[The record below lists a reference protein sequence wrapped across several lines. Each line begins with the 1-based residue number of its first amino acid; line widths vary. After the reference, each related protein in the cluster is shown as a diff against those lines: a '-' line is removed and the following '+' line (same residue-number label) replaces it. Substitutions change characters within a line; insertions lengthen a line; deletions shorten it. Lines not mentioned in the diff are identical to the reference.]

1 MGNLSGHIF
10 ISGIKHSGKTTFARL
25 LAEKYKRPF
34 IDSDDLVLEIIK
46 PYSVREY
53 YQKYGKGHFMAM
65 EEDAIKGFLNNN
77 NGMFFLSLGGGACD
91 NKGLMDLV
99 KENGKLI
106 YLVRDEKDMLEV
118 ILKHG
123 RPAFLDP
130 EDLEGSFHKLYI
142 ERDEKYRSYADLTID
157 MGPYRDRIETLEML
171 VKKLEA
177 EAL

>member
-25 LAEKYKRPF
+25 LADKYKRPF
-34 IDSDDLVLEIIK
+34 IDSDDLVLEKIK

-65 EEDAIKGFLNNN
+65 EEEAVKEFLNGS

-91 NKGLMDLV
+91 NNGLMDLV
-99 KENGKLI
+99 KKNGKLI
-106 YLVRDEKDMLEV
+106 YLVRDEKDMLDV
-118 ILKHG
+118 ILRHG

-130 EDLEGSFHKLYI
+130 KDLNGSFHKLYL
-142 ERDEKYRSYADLTID
+142 ERDEKYRSYADLVID
-157 MGPYRDRIETLEML
+157 MGPYRDRIETLDML
-171 VKKLEA
+171 VKKLE
-177 EAL
+177 EAAL